1 MCYRNNLL
9 HITPQS
15 FPSTKS
21 NTTSI
26 ALGLMIAVLSP
37 VLLTVC
43 VILLLFCVF
52 NNKVKKEMENNVE
65 LHNMMPCPEPA
76 YVNVVHIPEPVY
88 VNTADRDHD

>member
-1 MCYRNNLL
+1 
-9 HITPQS
+9 
-15 FPSTKS
+15 
-21 NTTSI
+21 
-26 ALGLMIAVLSP
+26 MIAVLSP

-65 LHNMMPCPEPA
+65 LHNMMPRPEPA
-76 YVNVVHIPEPVY
+76 YVNAVRIPEPVY